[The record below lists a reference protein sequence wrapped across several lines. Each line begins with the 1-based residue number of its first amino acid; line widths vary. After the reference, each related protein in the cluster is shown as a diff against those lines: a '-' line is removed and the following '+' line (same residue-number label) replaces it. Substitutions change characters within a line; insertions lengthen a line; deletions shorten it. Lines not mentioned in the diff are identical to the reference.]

1 MENPVIS
8 WLQNSEVISMELR
21 QLRYFLSV
29 ADTRS
34 FVSAANKL
42 FISRQAI
49 SKAISQLESELHVEL
64 FMRDSNGAFLTPA
77 GVLFYERV
85 RVLVAEADN
94 LCTDMQRYGTRFNQH
109 IRLAFS
115 IGVTALFEPKLLEY
129 RSTQMN
135 LDIQY
140 QECPEDVCVQ
150 LLQEHKVDMIVTP
163 MVSKDPMLICSRL
176 IESPL
181 GILLQWN
188 HALSEL
194 TEVEMSDL
202 SWIPLAIHTD
212 HFSQELCQSYALR
225 VQYQGYDFQRL
236 FSLVKDGLCG
246 LILPQC
252 FAQSLPGGVKWV
264 PIVDVPPWTLYKT
277 YPKTAERNQLYS
289 AALDELHLNIFR
301 DINQNEVI
309 ENA

>member
-1 MENPVIS
+1 
-8 WLQNSEVISMELR
+8 MELR

-49 SKAISQLESELHVEL
+49 SKAISQLESELQVEL

-85 RVLVAEADN
+85 RVLVTEADN
-94 LCTDMQRYGTRFNQH
+94 ICADMRHYGTRFNQH
-109 IRLAFS
+109 IRIAFS

-129 RSTQMN
+129 QNNQMN
-135 LDIQY
+135 LDVRY
-140 QECPEDVCVQ
+140 QENPESQCFQ
-150 LLQEHKVDMIVTP
+150 LLQDHKVDMVIAPTIP
-163 MVSKDPMLICSRL
+163 KDPLLLCSKL
-176 IESPL
+176 FDSPL
-181 GILLQWN
+181 GILLQSN

-194 TEVEMSDL
+194 TEVEVSDL

-212 HFSQELCQSYALR
+212 HFSLELCQTYSLR
-225 VQYQGYDFQRL
+225 VQYQGYDYQRL
-236 FSLVKDGLCG
+236 FHLVENGLCG

-252 FAQSLPGGVKWV
+252 FAQSLPQGVLWI
-264 PIVDVPPWTLYKT
+264 PIVDIPPWSLYKT
-277 YPKTAERNQLYS
+277 YPKTSEKNQLYS
-289 AALDELHLNIFR
+289 AALDELHLFLFR
-301 DINQNEVI
+301 DSQQSGGKEKCLT
-309 ENA
+309 